1 MNQELEERNAAVL
14 IQSTLVRWL
23 SLYNCL
29 HSVKKSLNT
38 LTEIFDEKQLDKKR
52 INIISVSLLEKLIDF
67 LKPWTF
73 VMKRIQSSQT
83 PSIHTVTPSMFIIS
97 SSLENKSNDL
107 KQDKS
112 NDFNHPFYFSEVI

>member
-1 MNQELEERNAAVL
+1 VH
-14 IQSTLVRWL
+14 WL

-29 HSVKKSLNT
+29 LSVRKSLSS

-73 VMKRIQSSQT
+73 VMKRVQSSLI
-83 PSIHTVTPSMFIIS
+83 PSIHTVTPSIFIIN
-97 SSLENKSNDL
+97 SSLENKSDDP
-107 KQDKS
+107 KPDKS
-112 NDFNHPFYFSEVI
+112 NHFNFPFILPK